1 MISYIKLY
9 HVENSLTSA
18 LILSYVPVEKPIAAI
33 NNMIEFFIKRNAPG
47 PSDVP
52 QADINWITGGK
63 TRANAVA
70 QSAPINDMK
79 RFNFGTSS
87 AIETEKF

>member
-1 MISYIKLY
+1 MINIF

-33 NNMIEFFIKRNAPG
+33 NNIAEFLINKKAPG

-52 QADINWITGGK
+52 HADINWITGGK
-63 TRANAVA
+63 TSANAVA

-87 AIETEKF
+87 AIETKILN